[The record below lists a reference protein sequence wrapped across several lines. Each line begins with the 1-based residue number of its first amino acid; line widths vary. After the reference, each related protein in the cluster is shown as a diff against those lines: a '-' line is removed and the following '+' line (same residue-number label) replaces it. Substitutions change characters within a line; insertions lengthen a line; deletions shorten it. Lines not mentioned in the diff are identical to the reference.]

1 MAKENAIRHIVKA
14 VGEPD
19 AGNLQA
25 LLDDGVLSNSR
36 TLLYPREK
44 RMPIM
49 SLIRGVS

>member
-1 MAKENAIRHIVKA
+1 MAKENAIRYIVKA

-19 AGNLQA
+19 EGNLQA

-44 RMPIM
+44 RLPIM
-49 SLIRGVS
+49 CLIRGV